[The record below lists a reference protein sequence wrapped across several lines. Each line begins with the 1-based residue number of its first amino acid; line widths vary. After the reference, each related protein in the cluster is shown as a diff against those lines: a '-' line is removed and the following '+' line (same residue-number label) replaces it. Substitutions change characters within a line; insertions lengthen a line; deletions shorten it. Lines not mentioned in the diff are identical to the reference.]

1 MFGRK
6 KKEDRVKLTKEGR
19 KTAFKVVSF
28 IKPYRGYAFFG
39 MVFLFLSSL
48 ASAAFPGLIGR
59 LFGSSNT
66 QTQSVDLGLDSI
78 FQIENLTLNQ
88 IALLLLFIFIFQAI
102 FSFGRI
108 YFFSLVSEGALK
120 DIRKTAFE
128 KLVSSPI
135 QFFNENKVGELTSR
149 VATDINQLQETF
161 NSTLAEFIRQTIIV
175 IAMVTGICM
184 LSAPL
189 ALRMLSVVPPV
200 VIVAVIFGK
209 YIKNLSKEAQDAAA
223 SSNSILEEALT
234 GIVNVKSFTNE
245 IFEVNRYSKA
255 IAEIR
260 KLSLKSALG
269 RGAFVSFIILC
280 MFGSVVF
287 VIWSGMN
294 MVESGELI
302 EGEFFSFIMMTV
314 FLSASIGSLP
324 NLYASLQ
331 KSLGAAEHLMTILDR
346 PSEDVLDKAPG
357 KELKGQIA
365 INNVSFSYPSR
376 KEIQVLDNISF
387 DVNEGETVALVGSS
401 GSGKSTIASLLLQ
414 LYPIDQGGI
423 SFDGKDSSEY
433 DLKDIRSNMAFV
445 PQEVILFGG
454 TIKENIAYGKPNASD
469 EEIKAAAKSANARRF
484 IDEFPEGFETIVG
497 DRGIQLS
504 GGQRQRIAIAR
515 AILKDPKILIL
526 DEATSALDTESE
538 HLVQEALDKLMI
550 GRTSIVI
557 AHRLSTIR
565 NADKIMVLNKGKIV
579 ESGKHEDLIAIKD
592 GQYLQLNQGQ
602 FS

>member
-1 MFGRK
+1 M
-6 KKEDRVKLTKEGR
+6 
-19 KTAFKVVSF
+19 
-28 IKPYRGYAFFG
+28 I
-39 MVFLFLSSL
+39 FLFLSSI
-48 ASAAFPGLIGR
+48 ASAAFPGLMGR
-59 LFGSSNT
+59 LFGSSAEE
-66 QTQSVDLGLDSI
+66 QTIDLGLDAF
-78 FQIENLTLNQ
+78 FQLDSLNLNQ
-88 IALLLLFIFIFQAI
+88 IAQLLLTIFIFQAI
-102 FSFGRI
+102 FSFCRI
-108 YFFSLVSEGALK
+108 YFFSIVTEGALK

-161 NSTLAEFIRQTIIV
+161 NSTLAEFIRQVIIV
-175 IAMVTGICM
+175 IAMVSGICM
-184 LSAPL
+184 ISSPL

-200 VIVAVIFGK
+200 VIVAVLFGK
-209 YIKNLSKEAQDAAA
+209 YIKNLSKDAQDAAA
-223 SSNSILEEALT
+223 DSNSILEEAMT

-245 IFEVNRYSKA
+245 IFEVKRYTKA
-255 IAEIR
+255 ILEIR
-260 KLSLKSALG
+260 RLSLKSALG
-269 RGAFVSFIILC
+269 RGVFVSFIILC

-294 MVESGELI
+294 MVEAGEL
-302 EGEFFSFIMMTV
+302 EKGEFFSFIMSTV
-314 FLSASIGSLP
+314 FLAASIGSLP

-331 KSLGAAEHLMTILDR
+331 KSMGASEHLMSLLDGE
-346 PSEDVLDKAPG
+346 SEEVLIDVTG
-357 KELKGQIA
+357 KKLKGSIKVD
-365 INNVSFSYPSR
+365 NVSFSYPSR
-376 KEIQVLDNISF
+376 KEIEVLNNVSF
-387 DVNEGETVALVGSS
+387 DVNEGETIALVGSS

-414 LYPIDQGGI
+414 FYPISQGKI
-423 SFDGKDSSEY
+423 LFDGENANNF

-454 TIKENIAYGKPNASD
+454 TIKENIAYGRPNATD
-469 EEIKAAAKSANARRF
+469 EEIRDAAKSANALRF
-484 IDEFPEGFETIVG
+484 VDEFPDGFETVVG

-538 HLVQEALDKLMI
+538 HLVQEALDKLMM

-579 ESGKHEDLIAIKD
+579 ESGKHEELIKIED
-592 GQYLQLNQGQ
+592 GQYLQLNHGQ

>member
-6 KKEDRVKLTKEGR
+6 KKVEKVKLTKEGR
-19 KTAFKVVSF
+19 KTAFKVFSF
-28 IKPYRGYAFFG
+28 IKPYKVYAVFG
-39 MVFLFLSSL
+39 MIFLFLSSV
-48 ASAAFPGLIGR
+48 ASAAFPGLMGR
-59 LFGSSNT
+59 LFGSSSKEAT
-66 QTQSVDLGLDSI
+66 VDLGLDALLQLENLNLNQVAILLLSI
-78 FQIENLTLNQ
+78 FIL
-88 IALLLLFIFIFQAI
+88 QAI
-102 FSFGRI
+102 FSFCRI
-108 YFFSLVSEGALK
+108 YFFSIVSEGALK

-128 KLVSSPI
+128 KLVSSPL

-161 NSTLAEFIRQTIIV
+161 NSTLAEFIRQVIIV
-175 IAMVTGICM
+175 VAMVTTIC
-184 LSAPL
+184 LTSVPL

-200 VIVAVIFGK
+200 VIIAVLFGK
-209 YIKNLSKEAQDAAA
+209 YIKKLSKEAQDKAAD
-223 SSNSILEEALT
+223 SNSILEEAMT

-245 IFEVNRYSKA
+245 LFEVKRYTNV
-255 IAEIR
+255 ILEIR
-260 KLSLKSALG
+260 RLSLKSALG
-269 RGAFVSFIILC
+269 RGVFVSFIILC

-287 VIWSGMN
+287 VIWSGMT
-294 MVESGELI
+294 MVEAGEM
-302 EGEFFSFIMMTV
+302 EQGHFFSFIMSTV
-314 FLSASIGSLP
+314 FLAASIGSIP
-324 NLYASLQ
+324 NLYATLQ
-331 KSLGAAEHLMTILDR
+331 KSRGASEHLMSLLDG
-346 PSEDVLDKAPG
+346 PSEDVLNQAPG
-357 KELKGQIA
+357 KKLKGSIKVD
-365 INNVSFSYPSR
+365 NVSFSYPSR
-376 KEIQVLDNISF
+376 KEIEVLNNVSF
-387 DVNEGETVALVGSS
+387 EVNEGETIALVGSS

-414 LYPIDQGGI
+414 FYPIIEGNI
-423 SFDGKDSSEY
+423 LFDGENAKNF
-433 DLKDIRSNMAFV
+433 DLKDLRSNMAFV

-454 TIKENIAYGKPNASD
+454 TIKENIAYGRPNATD
-469 EEIKAAAKSANARRF
+469 EEIREAAKSANALRF
-484 IDEFPEGFETIVG
+484 VDEFPEGFDTIVG

-538 HLVQEALDKLMI
+538 HLVQEALDKLML

-579 ESGKHEDLIAIKD
+579 ESGKHEELIKIED